1 MFNIT
6 SYQILQLNVQFKKK
20 TSSCLVHLYDL
31 THSCITVSDNSSE
44 IQIYHNVIHAQLNRL
59 ELIFS

>member
-6 SYQILQLNVQFKKK
+6 SYQILQLNVQFKKR

-31 THSCITVSDNSSE
+31 THSCKTYLIIALKFKYIIT
-44 IQIYHNVIHAQLNRL
+44 
-59 ELIFS
+59 